1 MTVHI
6 QPQRHKNMVK
16 CDGGN
21 DDDNENDNDNTY
33 DQQ

>member
-1 MTVHI
+1 MTIYI

-21 DDDNENDNDNTY
+21 DDDNDNTY